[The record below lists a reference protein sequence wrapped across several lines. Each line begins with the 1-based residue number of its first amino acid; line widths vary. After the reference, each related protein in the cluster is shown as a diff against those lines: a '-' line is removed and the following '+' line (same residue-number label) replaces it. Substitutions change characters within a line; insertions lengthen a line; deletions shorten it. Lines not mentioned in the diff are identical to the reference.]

1 MSDSIVNINRQR
13 ALCSYRF
20 IKDTYERMKDKVKS
34 NGEEAEYWK
43 KNIKQL
49 RTICRKL
56 PVLIQQNGLAT
67 TLVFL
72 KGKEKKK
79 NEQSEKTN
87 IEQQI
92 YDVIINWFVD
102 CDYIKEDKKEK
113 FLEELLECNMDTYM
127 FMEKEAIEFAIW
139 MRRNGDGIIDI
150 D

>member
-79 NEQSEKTN
+79 NEQSEETN

-92 YDVIINWFVD
+92 YDVIIN
-102 CDYIKEDKKEK
+102 
-113 FLEELLECNMDTYM
+113 
-127 FMEKEAIEFAIW
+127 
-139 MRRNGDGIIDI
+139 
-150 D
+150 